1 MAPNSMRPKAELY
14 LLGVAFIWGTTFVLV
29 KAALYY
35 IGPLTFLAIRFILA
49 AAFIG
54 FVSRQH
60 LPMMNWTTFKSGLI
74 LGLFLIIGYGF
85 QTIGL
90 QYTSASN
97 AAFITGLSVVIV
109 PIIISIYT
117 LKLPPWGTI
126 LGIITAST
134 GLFLLSVTA
143 ALEISFGDLLEL
155 ICAFGFAF
163 QIVMVSYYSSR
174 HNPACLALVQT
185 LTTGVGCLI
194 PALFLEP
201 WPPLINAVVLQ
212 ALIITVV
219 FATALAYL
227 IQNVMQPYTTPTRT
241 AVIFI
246 TEPLFAA
253 AFAHMWA
260 GEYLTTRALWGCLLI
275 IAGMLLT
282 ELNFSFF
289 RLSLLRKIYTR

>member
-1 MAPNSMRPKAELY
+1 MIQNPMRLKAELY
-14 LLGVAFIWGTTFVLV
+14 LLGAAFIWGTTFVLV
-29 KAALYY
+29 KASLYY
-35 IGPLTFLAIRFILA
+35 IGPLSFLAIRFILA
-49 AAFIG
+49 AIFIAL
-54 FVSRQH
+54 VSRQH
-60 LPMMNWTTFKSGLI
+60 LSMMNWPTFKSGLI
-74 LGLFLIIGYGF
+74 LGFFLMIGYGL
-85 QTIGL
+85 QTVGL

-109 PIIISIYT
+109 PIIISINT
-117 LKLPPWGTI
+117 LKLPPWGTT
-126 LGIITAST
+126 LGIITASI

-143 ALEISFGDLLEL
+143 TLEVSIGDFLEL

-185 LTTGVGCLI
+185 LVVGVGCMI
-194 PALFLEP
+194 MALFLET

-227 IQNVMQPYTTPTRT
+227 IQNVMQQYTTPTRT

-253 AFAHMWA
+253 AFAYLWA
-260 GEYLTTRALWGCLLI
+260 GELLTTRAIWGCMLI
-275 IAGMLLT
+275 IIGMLLS

-289 RLSLLRKIYTR
+289 RLYRLRKIYTR